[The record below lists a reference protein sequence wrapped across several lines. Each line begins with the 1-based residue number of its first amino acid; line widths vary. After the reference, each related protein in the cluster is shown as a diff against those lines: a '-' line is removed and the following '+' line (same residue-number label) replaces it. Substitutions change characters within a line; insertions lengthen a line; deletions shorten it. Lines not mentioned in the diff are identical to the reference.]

1 MASKKWNQWKSQNL
15 SHDDFPE
22 LNTIKKFLHE
32 KHDIPLDRI
41 KIDHFIIINMYD
53 GRVLGPYPDIAT
65 WHNLENSKIHRPD
78 LTVLNRQGYIK
89 FLIELDGSVHDSGS
103 GARKTAKRNSHYKDA
118 ELDVIIINKA
128 DLKFLGISW
137 RKFLN
142 DEIRRTMSELHEI
155 DNRDRNWRSHV

>member
-78 LTVLNRQGYIK
+78 LTVLTGK
-89 FLIELDGSVHDSGS
+89 VTL
-103 GARKTAKRNSHYKDA
+103 NS
-118 ELDVIIINKA
+118 
-128 DLKFLGISW
+128 
-137 RKFLN
+137 
-142 DEIRRTMSELHEI
+142 
-155 DNRDRNWRSHV
+155 